1 MAQASRCW
9 IATELYYPELAAT
22 GYFLTTIAEGLAA
35 HEPVSVLCGQ
45 PNYTVRRTRAASRER
60 HNDVDI
66 FRCPATRLN
75 KDRFPF
81 RVLNALS
88 LGMSMF
94 ATALFH
100 VKRGDRVMAVTNP
113 PFLPVLMLAVC
124 KLKRARFNLL
134 VHDVYPEALYAAGF
148 GRPGQPLMRAVDRV
162 MEWVL
167 KGSDAIVTLGRDM
180 RELIVRKSPAEAAR
194 VVVIPHW
201 PDSSIHPEP
210 RSDNRVLKDLGVSS
224 KFVVLYAGTMGRTHG
239 LDIILE
245 AAQQLGEASGVHFI
259 LMGFGAQRA
268 ALEET
273 IRRDRPG
280 NITLLA
286 PCSQQDLRT
295 YLNACDVSLISM
307 LPGMAG
313 VSVPSRLYNVLASG
327 RPIIALADRASELAR
342 VVTEEEIGWVV
353 EPGDLAGFLDAIGEA
368 RNASELEAMGARARA
383 AAEQRYTR
391 DRALAAYGAVMSGR
405 RAPIGAG
412 APDYNHNATL

>member
-1 MAQASRCW
+1 MAEASRCW
-9 IATELYYPELAAT
+9 IATELYYPEYAAT
-22 GYFLTTIAEGLAA
+22 GYYLTSIAEGLAA
-35 HEPVSVLCGQ
+35 TESVSVLCGQ
-45 PNYTVRRTRAASRER
+45 PNYTVRGTRAPARER
-60 HNDVDI
+60 HNGVDI

-94 ATALFH
+94 ATALFR

-124 KLKRARFNLL
+124 RLKRARFNLL

-148 GRPGQPLMRAVDRV
+148 GRPGQPVMRVVDRV
-162 MEWVL
+162 MRWVL
-167 KGSDAIVTLGRDM
+167 EGSDTVITLGRDM
-180 RELIVRKSPAEAAR
+180 RELIIRKSPAQAAR
-194 VVVIPHW
+194 VVAIPHW
-201 PDSSIHPEP
+201 PDGSIYPEP
-210 RSDNRVLKDLGVSS
+210 RSDNRVLKDLGVSG

-245 AAQQLGEASGVHFI
+245 AARQLGVASGVHFI

-273 IRRDRPG
+273 IRRERPG

-286 PCSQQDLRT
+286 PCSQPELRT

-353 EPGDLAGFLDAIGEA
+353 EPGDLAGFLNAIDAARSASDLTSMGE
-368 RNASELEAMGARARA
+368 RARA
-383 AAEQRYTR
+383 AAEHRYTR
-391 DRALAAYGAVMSGR
+391 SRALAAYRAVMSGGSTR
-405 RAPIGAG
+405 MSSGVA
-412 APDYNHNATL
+412 DYKQNVTL

>member
-1 MAQASRCW
+1 MAEASRCW
-9 IATELYYPELAAT
+9 IATELYYPEYAAT
-22 GYFLTTIAEGLAA
+22 GYYLTSIAEGLAA
-35 HEPVSVLCGQ
+35 NEPVGVFCGQ
-45 PNYTVRRTRAASRER
+45 PNYTVRGTRAPARER
-60 HNDVDI
+60 HNGVDI

-81 RVLNALS
+81 RVLNALT

-94 ATALFH
+94 ATALFR

-113 PFLPVLMLAVC
+113 PFLPVLMLLVC

-162 MEWVL
+162 MAWVL
-167 KGSDAIVTLGRDM
+167 EGSDSIITLGRDM
-180 RELIVRKSPAEAAR
+180 RELIIRKSPAQAAR

-201 PDSSIHPEP
+201 PDGSIYPEP
-210 RSDNRVLKDLGVSS
+210 RPDNRVLNELGVSG

-245 AAQQLGEASGVHFI
+245 AARRLGEASGVHFI

-273 IRRDRPG
+273 IRRERPG

-353 EPGDLAGFLDAIGEA
+353 EPGDLAGFLDAIEQA
-368 RNASELEAMGARARA
+368 RHASNLGAMGTRART

-391 DRALAAYGAVMSGR
+391 NRALTAYSAVMSGR
-405 RAPIGAG
+405 RAPIEAG
-412 APDYNHNATL
+412 AADYTRNVTL